1 MIIAIYT
8 LSILSL
14 LSVLGVGGVVFYNI
28 RLKPK
33 YKIQQRLAIYGVQNT
48 TSPDAPAQGIAGI
61 RQARIQA
68 KLEEIKSI
76 SQEKDK
82 KRQLRELLLLSG
94 LQVTPNKFKI
104 ILAGTSVGA
113 SVALYPFVGIVGSC
127 VLGLLIFIILPKLLF
142 YIKIKRRQKEFT
154 QQFTG
159 AIDILVRGTRSGLPI
174 GECLSI
180 IGRESPNP
188 VGEIFRDI
196 VEGQKLGLSI
206 TELIDRGL
214 ERMPTPEFNFF
225 SIVLIIQQKT
235 GGSLAD
241 TLEGLSDLLRER
253 KKLSDKIRALSS
265 EAKASAAI
273 IGSLPFFLG
282 IMMTLINKDFLLPL
296 FTETIGNMLLGGG
309 LLWMAI
315 GVFVMSKMIDFDY

>member
-127 VLGLLIFIILPKLLF
+127 VLGLLIFIILPKLFF

>member
-127 VLGLLIFIILPKLLF
+127 VLGLLIFIILPKLFF

-206 TELIDRGL
+206 IELIDRGL

-225 SIVLIIQQKT
+225 SIVLIIQQKNW
-235 GGSLAD
+235 G
-241 TLEGLSDLLRER
+241 
-253 KKLSDKIRALSS
+253 
-265 EAKASAAI
+265 
-273 IGSLPFFLG
+273 
-282 IMMTLINKDFLLPL
+282 
-296 FTETIGNMLLGGG
+296 
-309 LLWMAI
+309 
-315 GVFVMSKMIDFDY
+315 

>member
-113 SVALYPFVGIVGSC
+113 SVVLYPFVGIVGSC

-282 IMMTLINKDFLLPL
+282 IMMTLINKDFLYSLRK
-296 FTETIGNMLLGGG
+296 LL
-309 LLWMAI
+309 A
-315 GVFVMSKMIDFDY
+315 